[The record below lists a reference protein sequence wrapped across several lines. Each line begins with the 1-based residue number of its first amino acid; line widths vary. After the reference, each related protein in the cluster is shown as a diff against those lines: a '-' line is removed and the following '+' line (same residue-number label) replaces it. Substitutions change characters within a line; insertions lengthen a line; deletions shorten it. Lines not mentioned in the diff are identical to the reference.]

1 MITSLTSAPSYVG
14 RSRRRARWVRGF
26 MQDEHRKHPAHS
38 TYENTIRLA
47 MCGARIVDGAFR
59 RLRRA
64 YPSPGRRRQYPNCRA
79 CNPKAL
85 TVDDLADTI
94 LSVSYHGR
102 RAEPRSA
109 RICQRRSEA
118 IMLCWLKVT
127 FT

>member
-1 MITSLTSAPSYVG
+1 MTRALRPHRLMSDGREDALDGSVVSCRMNTGSIRRIQHTRTRLGSRCAEHELLTALS
-14 RSRRRARWVRGF
+14 
-26 MQDEHRKHPAHS
+26 
-38 TYENTIRLA
+38 
-47 MCGARIVDGAFR
+47 GAFGAHI
-59 RLRRA
+59 LA
-64 YPSPGRRRQYPNCRA
+64 PEGADSIQTAALAIRQ
-79 CNPKAL
+79 AL